1 MKYYLVKQ
9 TKGKIMRIPQIA
21 IIILLIVMTFTPL
34 DAQRKHLGNNFSIK
48 ETTPIGELTEH
59 SEKYFNKDVKVEGII
74 ASACTNEGCFIEVV
88 SNDGAGESIVVNFP
102 ELVHKFPTDCAGY
115 EVVVEG
121 MFYQKIY
128 PESRVLHWQGHSFR
142 KGIKV
147 PEFSLIKRI
156 HAKGV
161 SIGEVKATV
170 PKPGEIIPAS
180 VDRINLNV
188 IEFEAEGFGA
198 GKKWLSPGD
207 STEKHTSG
215 NYREI
220 VYCMDGTITIFKEGV
235 LPITL
240 VLGDMAYIQPETK
253 HEIKNL
259 SDKPATYF
267 FVFSKKNE
275 SEKKPHQH

>member
-1 MKYYLVKQ
+1 
-9 TKGKIMRIPQIA
+9 MRIRQIA
-21 IIILLIVMTFTPL
+21 IIILLIEMTFTPV
-34 DAQRKHLGNNFSIK
+34 DAQWKHIGKDLK
-48 ETTPIGELTEH
+48 LEETTPITELTEH
-59 SEKYFNKDVKVEGII
+59 PEKYFNRDVKIEGII

-88 SNDGAGESIVVNFP
+88 SKDGTGEGIVVNFP

-115 EVVVEG
+115 EVMVEG

-147 PEFSLIKRI
+147 PKFSLISRI

-161 SIGEVKATV
+161 SISEVKATA

-188 IEFEAEGFGA
+188 IEFEAEGFGS

-207 STEKHTSG
+207 STEKHNSG

-220 VYCMDGTITIFKEGV
+220 VYCLDGTITVFKEGI

-240 VLGDMAYIQPETK
+240 VSGEMTYIPPETK

-259 SDKPATYF
+259 SDKPAGYF
-267 FVFSKKNE
+267 FVFSKKIE

>member
-1 MKYYLVKQ
+1 MKFYLVEPI
-9 TKGKIMRIPQIA
+9 KGKIMRIRQIA
-21 IIILLIVMTFTPL
+21 IIILLIEMTFTPV
-34 DAQRKHLGNNFSIK
+34 DARWKHIGRDLK
-48 ETTPIGELTEH
+48 LEETTPISELTEH
-59 SEKYFNKDVKVEGII
+59 PEKYFNRDVKIEGII

-88 SNDGAGESIVVNFP
+88 SKDGTGEGIVVNFP

-142 KGIKV
+142 NGIKV

-161 SIGEVKATV
+161 SIGEVKATA

-188 IEFEAEGFGA
+188 MEFEAEGFGA
-198 GKKWLSPGD
+198 GKKWFLPGD
-207 STEKHTSG
+207 STEKHNSG

-220 VYCMDGTITIFKEGV
+220 VYCLDGTITVFKEDI

-240 VLGDMAYIQPETK
+240 VSGEITYIPPETK

-259 SDKPATYF
+259 SDKPAVYF
-267 FVFSKKNE
+267 FVFARKIE
-275 SEKKPHQH
+275 PEKIDKH